1 MRIKEND
8 PEKVRE
14 EGVNVLLAQA
24 LRSRGLSARAERRSR
39 QGIPDL
45 RVDLGSGDLVILECK
60 WAGFGR
66 PARKPA

>member
-39 QGIPDL
+39 QGIPA
-45 RVDLGSGDLVILECK
+45 SG
-60 WAGFGR
+60 
-66 PARKPA
+66 